1 MPIPA
6 KPHPDSPE
14 GVLAECG
21 RLREENRRL
30 RELLAQHGI
39 EIPGNC
45 NGCSRQMVSEPQP
58 SSALLS
64 RESAANEKIALF
76 RSLFRGRED
85 VYAVRWEGKDGRF
98 GYSPAC
104 VKDWDAIRAAK
115 PGERKKIE
123 RRTRTLL
130 PLTDEVIR
138 DHLAGK
144 HTIGVYP
151 LLADD
156 SCWFLA
162 VDFDKKSWE
171 KDSTELLA
179 VCQGAGVPAALERSR
194 SGKGGHVWVFFNQPV
209 SAALARN
216 LGSAL
221 LTRAMEKRHEIGL
234 GSYDRLFPNQDRLP
248 KGGFGNLI
256 ALPLQKNRR
265 DGGNSVFVDRD
276 FNPYPD
282 QWRFLSSI
290 ERMPASGIES
300 LLKELAPQG
309 DVVGVRSCPTEEET
323 PWTLSPSRKR
333 AEPPIE
339 GPLPSQVRI
348 VRGHLLFIEKAGLP
362 PALLNRLIRLAAFQN
377 PEFYRAQAMRL
388 STFGKPRVIGCAEDF
403 PKHLGLP
410 RGCLEELLQLFE
422 RLGIGTKVID
432 ERSTGHPIEASFVGK
447 LRPEQQKAAER
458 LLQFDEGLLC
468 APTAFGKTVVA
479 SWLISERKVNT
490 LVLVHRGQLLDQWRE
505 RLASFLNVPA
515 ESIGRIGGGKE
526 QITGR
531 IDVAMIQS
539 LYRKGEVK
547 DLVAG
552 YGHVIVD
559 ECHHI
564 SAFSFE
570 QVLKQVK
577 ARFVVG
583 LTATPTRKDGHHPII
598 FMQCGPIRY
607 HPSRQAQAGENLVQQ
622 VIPRHTEFRLPP
634 IVEAMPEPGI
644 QDIFAALEKD
654 QDRLGLIVADVL
666 KALESGCFPLVLTGR
681 REQVDQLEARLKE
694 SIKNVVILR
703 GGMGRKQRQA
713 VRDEIAG
720 IPEGEPRVIVAT
732 GSCIGEGF
740 DDAQLDTLF
749 LAWPIS
755 WKGTLQQYVGRLHR
769 VHANKKVV
777 RVYDYVDS
785 QVAMLSRMFAKRV
798 RGYTALGYVIEEP
811 VKTPASKGVFH
822 AALRRHVQ

>member
-1 MPIPA
+1 MAIPR
-6 KPHPDSPE
+6 KPHTDSRE
-14 GVLAECG
+14 SALAECH

-30 RELLAQHGI
+30 RELLAQYKI
-39 EIPGNC
+39 EIPGSSS
-45 NGCSRQMVSEPQP
+45 GTSKQVVSEQQP

-64 RESAANEKIALF
+64 QESSSKAKIALF

-85 VYAVRWEGKDGRF
+85 VYAVRWESKDGRS

-104 VKDWDAIRAAK
+104 VKDWDAIRAGKQA
-115 PGERKKIE
+115 ERKKIE
-123 RRTRTLL
+123 RKTRTLL

-144 HTIGVYP
+144 HTVGVYP

-156 SCWFLA
+156 TCWFLA

-171 KDSTELLA
+171 KDSTTVLA
-179 VCQGAGVPAALERSR
+179 ICHGAGVPAALERSR
-194 SGKGGHVWVFFNQPV
+194 SGKGGHVWVFFDQPV

-216 LGSAL
+216 LGSGL

-234 GSYDRLFPNQDRLP
+234 GSYDRLFPNQDMLP

-265 DGGNSVFVDRD
+265 EGGNSVFVDSD

-290 ERMPASGIES
+290 ERMPVSRIEF
-300 LLKELAPQG
+300 LLRELAPQG
-309 DVVGVRSCPTEEET
+309 DVIGVRSCPTEEEA
-323 PWTLSPSRKR
+323 PWTLPPSRKR
-333 AEPPIE
+333 DEPPIE

-348 VRGHLLFIEKAGLP
+348 VRGHLLFIEKEGVP

-377 PEFYRAQAMRL
+377 PEFYWAQAMRL
-388 STFGKPRVIGCAEDF
+388 STFGKPRVIGCVEDF

-422 RLGIGTKVID
+422 KLGIRTEVID
-432 ERSTGHPIEASFVGK
+432 ERFSGHRIDASFAGN
-447 LRPEQQKAAER
+447 LRPLQQEAGER
-458 LLQFDEGLLC
+458 LLKFDEGLLC
-468 APTAFGKTVVA
+468 APTAFGKTAVA
-479 SWLISERKVNT
+479 IWLISERRVKT

-505 RLASFLNVPA
+505 RLGSFLNVPV
-515 ESIGRIGGGKE
+515 ESIGQIGGGKE
-526 QITGR
+526 QITGW

-552 YGHVIVD
+552 YGQVIVD

-607 HPSRQAQAGENLVQQ
+607 HPSRKVQAGEELIQQ
-622 VIPRHTEFRLPP
+622 VIPRHTEFRLSTTG
-634 IVEAMPEPGI
+634 EATPEPGI
-644 QDIFAALEKD
+644 QDIFAALAKD
-654 QDRLGLIVADVL
+654 RDRLGLIVGDVL
-666 KALESGCFPLVLTGR
+666 SAVKSGCFPLVLTGR
-681 REQVDQLEARLKE
+681 REQVDQFEVRLKE
-694 SIKNVVILR
+694 SIKSVVILR

-713 VRDEIAG
+713 VRDEMAG
-720 IPEGEPRVIVAT
+720 LPEGEPRVIVAT
-732 GSCIGEGF
+732 GSCVGEGF
-740 DDAQLDTLF
+740 DDAKLDTLF

-769 VHANKKVV
+769 THANKKVV

-785 QVAMLSRMFAKRV
+785 EVPTLSRMFAKRV
-798 RGYTALGYVIEEP
+798 RGYKSLGYIIEEP
-811 VKTPASKGVFH
+811 VKSPAPKG
-822 AALRRHVQ
+822 AQTLL

>member
-1 MPIPA
+1 MPPIPG
-6 KPHPDSPE
+6 KPRLDSPE
-14 GVLAECG
+14 DALAECR
-21 RLREENRRL
+21 RLREENLRL
-30 RELLAQHGI
+30 RELLAQHRI
-39 EIPGNC
+39 EVPDTSSIA
-45 NGCSRQMVSEPQP
+45 SKHAVSKQQP

-64 RESAANEKIALF
+64 QESSAKEKIELF
-76 RSLFRGRED
+76 RRLFRGRED
-85 VYAVRWEGKDGRF
+85 IYAVRWESKESRS

-104 VKDWDAIRAAK
+104 VKDWDAVRAGK
-115 PGERKKIE
+115 PAERRKIE
-123 RRTRTLL
+123 RKTRTLL
-130 PLTDEVIR
+130 PLTDDVIR

-156 SCWFLA
+156 TCWFLA
-162 VDFDKKSWE
+162 MDFDKKSWE
-171 KDSTELLA
+171 KDSTALLA
-179 VCQGAGVPAALERSR
+179 ACEEVCVPAALERSR
-194 SGKGGHVWVFFNQPV
+194 SGKGGHVWVFFDQPV
-209 SAALARN
+209 SAVLARN

-234 GSYDRLFPNQDRLP
+234 GSYDRLFPNQDRMP
-248 KGGFGNLI
+248 KGGFGSLI

-265 DGGNSVFVDRD
+265 ENGNSVFVDGD
-276 FNPYPD
+276 FNPYSD

-290 ERMPASGIES
+290 ERMPVNRIKFV
-300 LLKELAPQG
+300 LRDLAPQG
-309 DVVGVRSCPTEEET
+309 DVIGISSYPTEEET
-323 PWTLSPSRKR
+323 PWTLPPSRKR
-333 AEPPIE
+333 DEPPIE

-348 VRGHLLFIEKAGLP
+348 VRGHLLFIEKEGLP

-410 RGCLEELLQLFE
+410 RGCFDELLRLFKK
-422 RLGIGTKVID
+422 LGIETKVID
-432 ERSTGHPIEASFVGK
+432 QRSTGHPIDAPFVGT
-447 LRPEQQKAAER
+447 LRPTQQEAAER

-468 APTAFGKTVVA
+468 APTAFGKTTVA
-479 SWLISERKVNT
+479 TSLISERRVNT

-505 RLASFLNVPA
+505 RLASFLNVPV
-515 ESIGRIGGGKE
+515 ESIGQIGGGKE

-570 QVLKQVK
+570 QVLKQAK

-607 HPSRQAQAGENLVQQ
+607 HPSRNAPAGEELVQQ
-622 VIPRHTEFRLPP
+622 VIPRHTEFRLPTT
-634 IVEAMPEPGI
+634 VEAIPEPSI
-644 QDIFAALEKD
+644 QDIFAALGKD
-654 QDRLGLIVADVL
+654 PDRLGLIVGDVL
-666 KALESGCFPLVLTGR
+666 NAVESGCFPLVLTGR
-681 REQVDQLEARLKE
+681 REQVDQFEARLKE
-694 SIKNVVILR
+694 SIKNVVVLR
-703 GGMGRKQRQA
+703 GA
-713 VRDEIAG
+713 W
-720 IPEGEPRVIVAT
+720 EGSSAKPCAMR
-732 GSCIGEGF
+732 
-740 DDAQLDTLF
+740 
-749 LAWPIS
+749 WPVCP
-755 WKGTLQQYVGRLHR
+755 KE
-769 VHANKKVV
+769 
-777 RVYDYVDS
+777 
-785 QVAMLSRMFAKRV
+785 SR
-798 RGYTALGYVIEEP
+798 G
-811 VKTPASKGVFH
+811 
-822 AALRRHVQ
+822 